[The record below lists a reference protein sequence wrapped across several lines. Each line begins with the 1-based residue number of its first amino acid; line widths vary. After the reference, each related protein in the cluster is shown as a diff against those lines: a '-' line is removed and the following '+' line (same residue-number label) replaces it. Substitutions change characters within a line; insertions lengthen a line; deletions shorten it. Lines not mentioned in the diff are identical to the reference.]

1 MSEIHLTIRSQFM
14 ASTDPKDKT
23 GWATFYVGDVERKV
37 FFADFMDYHVVSI
50 LLNEARQIG
59 REEAASQVAARLAQ
73 FVKEIKG

>member
-37 FFADFMDYHVVSI
+37 FFNTFEDYHIVSI

-59 REEAASQVAARLAQ
+59 REQAASSVAARLTQ
-73 FVKEIKG
+73 FVREIKG